1 MTLQEHEAYDD
12 TYGVI
17 ARVALTL
24 ARNVTT
30 VRDYTGFVYIN
41 YTTAFDPSV
50 CTVRSNDHYLYHL
63 RLCAI

>member
-30 VRDYTGFVYIN
+30 VRDYTGSVYIN
-41 YTTAFDPSV
+41 YTTAFDP
-50 CTVRSNDHYLYHL
+50 TVGNIMTYDLTFHGF
-63 RLCAI
+63 